1 MMMRY
6 LMVGIG
12 GFLGAV
18 ARFWLGGEISQ
29 RMGTLFPYG
38 TFVVNISGC
47 YVLGLILTV
56 LTENAHWSASW
67 RYLVPIGF
75 IGAYTTF
82 STFEWETFQNI
93 QSGQF
98 LIGGLNVALSVF
110 VGFLALWLGVLTG
123 RVLA

>member
-1 MMMRY
+1 MRY
-6 LMVGIG
+6 LMVGAG

-47 YVLGLILTV
+47 YVVGLILTI

-67 RYLVPIGF
+67 RYLVAIGF

-98 LIGGLNVALSVF
+98 LIGGLNVALSVL

>member
-1 MMMRY
+1 MMRY
-6 LMVGIG
+6 LMVGLG

-18 ARFWLGGEISQ
+18 ARFWLGGIISQ

-38 TFVVNISGC
+38 TFVINISGS
-47 YVLGLILTV
+47 YLLGMILTI
-56 LTENAHWSASW
+56 LTENAHWGPSW

-82 STFEWETFQNI
+82 STFEWETFQNF

-98 LIGGLNVALSVF
+98 LIGGLNVALSVC

-123 RVLA
+123 RALA